1 MTKITFPLTR
11 LLAVAGLAI
20 STVAFAQPA
29 ETPAAPAAP
38 VVTADPAAKQAL
50 QDASDA
56 IKNLPPITFKAKST
70 TGGAGLNIAGEVK
83 VMLIRGK
90 DGAGHSYRLEG
101 NYAAPGLATDIG
113 PDGKPGKTATVH
125 GVNLLDKTFQWL
137 QAKDEMATDK
147 DGKESLLYKAK
158 TLVERPLISGERG
171 ISKATL
177 ASETFKEVFLAAVP
191 FAQELGAQTLTL
203 DKPQTIGGED
213 CIVVKA
219 MPSRTIERMIII
231 SAIDKLPRRYE
242 QHVLTSDGKRI
253 LSRTYEYSEFNMD
266 KSFKTEDLKL
276 ALPKGYTLDR
286 KTEADYPKPVVAQ
299 PAPKPAPA
307 PAADPTAQRVSEL
320 SEQIASLRKELAN
333 GQFSDEEKAK
343 RIGEISAL
351 EAELGKLGIKPE
363 RARKR
368 AGGEKLTADDDS
380 KKDADKHESDKKDPE
395 KK

>member
-1 MTKITFPLTR
+1 MTTISQTLTR
-11 LLAVAGLAI
+11 MLAVAGLAL
-20 STVAFAQPA
+20 STIASAQPA
-29 ETPAAPAAP
+29 DAPAAPAAP
-38 VVTADPAAKQAL
+38 IVTADPAAKQAL

-56 IKNLPPITFKAKST
+56 IKSLPPITFRAKST

-101 NYAAPGLATDIG
+101 TYAAPGLATDIG

-125 GVNLLDKTFQWL
+125 GVNMLDKTFQWL
-137 QAKDEMATDK
+137 QARDEMATDK

-158 TLVERPLISGERG
+158 TLVERPLMSGERG

-191 FAQELGAQTLTL
+191 FAQELGAPTLML
-203 DKPQTIGGED
+203 DKPQTIAGED
-213 CIVVKA
+213 CIVIKA
-219 MPSRTIERMIII
+219 MPSRTIERLIII

-242 QHVLTSDGKRI
+242 QHVLTGDGKRI

-266 KSFKTEDLKL
+266 KSFKVEDLKL
-276 ALPKGYTLDR
+276 ALPDGYTLDR

-307 PAADPTAQRVSEL
+307 PSADPTAQRVAEL

-333 GQFSDEEKAK
+333 GQFSDEEKAS
-343 RIGEISAL
+343 RISEISAL
-351 EAELGKLGIKPE
+351 ESELAKLGVKPE
-363 RARKR
+363 REKKR
-368 AGGEKLTADDDS
+368 VGGDKLGSDDEAKKEAEKNEGEK
-380 KKDADKHESDKKDPE
+380 KDQE